1 MKNKIKLKKC
11 LIKVLI
17 VGIILTIIMIVL
29 NIYEY
34 HTYTKN
40 FNNKIGSILEVLQ
53 EEYPSISESEI
64 IEILNSSDDK
74 ESEILT
80 KYSLNLNDKSVIIKN
95 QNIYPIFLTI
105 NSIIFLLEIIS
116 LIIIFISYTKNRDK
130 EVLEISNYLEELNKR
145 NYELNIDSISEDE
158 LSILK
163 TEIYKTTIMLKEASL
178 NSQEDKLNLKKSLED
193 ISHQLKTPLTSILV
207 ILDNLID
214 DIDMDTETRNDF
226 IRDIK
231 REVMN
236 INFLVQAILK
246 LSKFDSNT
254 INFIRKD
261 AIVKD
266 IINESIK
273 NVSILCDLR
282 NIKIDVKGNIDIK
295 LKCDVKWEI
304 EALTNIIKNSIEHSK
319 DNERIEINYSENNVY
334 IIIEIKDYGSGI
346 SKKDIKH
353 IFERFYKSENSKEDS
368 IGIGLALAKR
378 IIEED
383 NGVILVT
390 SDENGTKFI
399 IKYFK

>member
-214 DIDMDTETRNDF
+214 DIDMDAETRNDF